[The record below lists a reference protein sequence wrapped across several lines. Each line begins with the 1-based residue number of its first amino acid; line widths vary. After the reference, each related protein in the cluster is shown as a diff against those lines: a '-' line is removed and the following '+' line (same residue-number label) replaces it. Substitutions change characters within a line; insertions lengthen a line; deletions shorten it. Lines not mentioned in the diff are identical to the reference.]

1 MSYIGAKAQGLIANI
16 DGGTIANATITDSV
30 IIPTSP
36 FSFRNKI
43 INGHLK
49 SSKVINQRSASSITG
64 ATGYTF
70 DRWYYDGST
79 YLYQGIEDANVQ
91 NGDYVISWEGSG
103 LNAAYKVSTDSTAN
117 NGPDATT
124 GFTSVSNG
132 GTFTVNETTEFSK
145 HLWIQFSGTL
155 SNLDKVQVEL
165 GTVATDFEHRPIS
178 VELSLAQRYFEKI
191 GYSVGA
197 VAGTVSNRAT
207 RFPFRFA
214 VDKRVTPSVTI
225 VSTSNTRCNT
235 PTDSEVYTTS
245 VTLRATNNNTDGDDY
260 SGQGSFTASAEL

>member
-1 MSYIGAKAQGLIANI
+1 MTTASQLAGYASSLPN
-16 DGGTIANATITDSV
+16 
-30 IIPTSP
+30 
-36 FSFRNKI
+36 FRNRI

-49 SSKVINQRSASSITG
+49 SSKVLNQRGASSITG
-64 ATGYTF
+64 ATGYTY

-91 NGDYVISWEGSG
+91 NGTYVISWEGSG
-103 LNAAYKVSTDSTAN
+103 LNAAYKLSTDSTAN

-165 GTVATDFEHRPIS
+165 GTVATPFEHRPYGL
-178 VELSLAQRYFEKI
+178 ELSLCQRYYQKFVLNY
-191 GYSVGA
+191 GNM
-197 VAGTVSNRAT
+197 AGTVLNTPNSPMICGFQAILPMRT
-207 RFPFRFA
+207 
-214 VDKRVTPSVTI
+214 TPSVSMSPSPNMQDTAN
-225 VSTSNTRCNT
+225 SN
-235 PTDSEVYTTS
+235 PVTTS
-245 VTLRATNNNTDGDDY
+245 ISAVFFNNNLYGGVVLNR
-260 SGQGSFTASAEL
+260 SGGGTISSGGCAIIHSNAPTVGALAEL

>member
-1 MSYIGAKAQGLIANI
+1 MTTANQLA
-16 DGGTIANATITDSV
+16 GYASSLPN
-30 IIPTSP
+30 
-36 FSFRNKI
+36 FRNRI

-49 SSKVINQRSASSITG
+49 SGKVINQRGASSITG

-91 NGDYVISWEGSG
+91 NGTYVISWEGSG
-103 LNAAYKVSTDSTAN
+103 ISAAWKVSTDSTAN

-155 SNLDKVQVEL
+155 SDLDKVQVEL
-165 GTVATDFEHRPIS
+165 GTVATPFEHRPIS
-178 VELSLAQRYFEKI
+178 VELSLAQRYFQI
-191 GYSVGA
+191 ANICCTDYAASSVYE
-197 VAGTVSNRAT
+197 TEQRTPFITEMRAT
-207 RFPFRFA
+207 PLA
-214 VDKRVTPSVTI
+214 SAGSTG
-225 VSTSNTRCNT
+225 STSHFNSSSNTFT
-235 PTDSEVYTTS
+235 VIDSRHAS
-245 VTLRATNNNTDGDDY
+245 AFASATANGSY
-260 SGQGSFTASAEL
+260 SSRFLNYQFSAEL

>member
-1 MSYIGAKAQGLIANI
+1 MSS
-16 DGGTIANATITDSV
+16 NARELAGYAS
-30 IIPTSP
+30 SL
-36 FSFRNKI
+36 SNFRNKI

-49 SSKVINQRSASSITG
+49 SDKVIKQRGISTITG
-64 ATGYTF
+64 ATGYTY

-91 NGDYVISWEGSG
+91 NGTYVISWEGSG
-103 LNAAYKVSTDSTAN
+103 ISAAWKVSTDSTAN

-165 GTVATDFEHRPIS
+165 GTVATPFEHRPYGM
-178 VELSLAQRYFEKI
+178 ELILCQRYYWQPYFTIFNFSYATAAAQWLTEPL
-191 GYSVGA
+191 YMPVTMR
-197 VAGTVSNRAT
+197 VNPTMTVSTTGVNGST
-207 RFPFRFA
+207 N
-214 VDKRVTPSVTI
+214 S
-225 VSTSNTRCNT
+225 VSTASYSPNLAILYLQASQSHN
-235 PTDSEVYTTS
+235 DIYVSG
-245 VTLRATNNNTDGDDY
+245 VTV
-260 SGQGSFTASAEL
+260 TASSEL